1 MTLPAVRWT
10 RRAAMV
16 RLGVL
21 AGLGSACVAQT
32 AWADSYTDFFRAVD
46 IDNARRVRE
55 LLLLGFEPNT
65 PDPKGQQPLFIALRV
80 ESFQVAEVLMSDPR
94 HRPDV
99 ANEHGETP
107 LMMAALRGQLNWVQR
122 LVERGAAVNRSGWA
136 PLHYAATGPSPQVV
150 LWLLE
155 RGAQIDARAP
165 NGATPLMMA
174 AQYGAEDSV
183 QLLLDRGADLT
194 LRNERGWTAVE
205 AARAGGREPLAQRLG
220 GMAGTPKR

>member
-1 MTLPAVRWT
+1 MTPPSVRWT

-16 RLGVL
+16 RVGVL
-21 AGLGSACVAQT
+21 ASLGGVGFART
-32 AWADSYTDFFRAVD
+32 AFADSYTDFFRAVETD
-46 IDNARRVRE
+46 SARRVRE

-65 PDPKGQQPLFIALRV
+65 PDLKGQQPLFLALRG
-80 ESFQVAEVLMSDPR
+80 ESFQVAEVLLSDPR

-122 LVERGAAVNRSGWA
+122 LVERGAAVNRTGWG

-150 LWLLE
+150 GWLLD

-183 QLLLDRGADLT
+183 QLLLDRGADLK

-205 AARAGGREPLAQRLG
+205 AARAGGRDPLAQRLA
-220 GMAGTPKR
+220 GMAGAPPR

>member
-1 MTLPAVRWT
+1 MTTPTVRWS
-10 RRAAMV
+10 RRAVVA

-21 AGLGSACVAQT
+21 AGLGGVGLAPT

-46 IDNARRVRE
+46 TDNARRVRE
-55 LLLLGFEPNT
+55 LLRLGFEPNT
-65 PDPKGQQPLFIALRV
+65 PDLKGQQPLFIALRG
-80 ESFQVAEVLMSDPR
+80 ESFQVAEVLLSDPR

-107 LMMAALRGQLNWVQR
+107 LMMAALRGQLTWVQR
-122 LVERGAAVNRSGWA
+122 LVERGAAVNRTGWS

-155 RGAQIDARAP
+155 RGAHIDARAP

-183 QLLLDRGADLT
+183 QVLLDRGADPK
-194 LRNERGWTAVE
+194 LRNERGWTAVD

-220 GMAGTPKR
+220 GTAGTPTR